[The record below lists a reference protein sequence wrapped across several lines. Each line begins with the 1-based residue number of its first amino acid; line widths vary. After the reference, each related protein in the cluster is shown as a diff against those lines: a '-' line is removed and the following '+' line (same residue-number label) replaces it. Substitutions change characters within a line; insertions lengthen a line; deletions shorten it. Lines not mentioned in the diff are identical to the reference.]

1 MLPRWVNCV
10 EWFRHIC
17 GREVEGEK
25 EARRP
30 AQGTG
35 TGSLVGPYFM
45 LLSQKLGKL
54 PIATHSLL
62 RQARA
67 RPLHQHKI
75 VLVDRSRWH
84 LWRMR
89 LVGTGL
95 QAHQN
100 SSSGALSSSLPITLS
115 PVLGLP
121 SIHTDI
127 TKPSFG
133 HPSPSVLPC
142 TWVGPALWRGTGD
155 AAANRQ
161 PSTAAHNGDVST

>member
-1 MLPRWVNCV
+1 MWSGLDTSA
-10 EWFRHIC
+10 
-17 GREVEGEK
+17 GREVEGER

-35 TGSLVGPYFM
+35 TGSLVRPYFM

-100 SSSGALSSSLPITLS
+100 SSSGAVIVPAHYSISCVGS
-115 PVLGLP
+115 PLNSHRHNKTIFWAPQPL
-121 SIHTDI
+121 
-127 TKPSFG
+127 
-133 HPSPSVLPC
+133 SVLPC
-142 TWVGPALWRGTGD
+142 TCVGPALWLGTGD

>member
-1 MLPRWVNCV
+1 MWSGLDTSA
-10 EWFRHIC
+10 
-17 GREVEGEK
+17 GREVEGER

-67 RPLHQHKI
+67 RPLHQHKV

-84 LWRMR
+84 LRRKR

-95 QAHQN
+95 QAHQEQLLWDFVIVPAHYSYLLCGASLN
-100 SSSGALSSSLPITLS
+100 SHRYNKTIFWAPKPMRVKQKDGFWRQECFALEEQRSGCSQDL
-115 PVLGLP
+115 
-121 SIHTDI
+121 
-127 TKPSFG
+127 
-133 HPSPSVLPC
+133 
-142 TWVGPALWRGTGD
+142 
-155 AAANRQ
+155 Q
-161 PSTAAHNGDVST
+161 